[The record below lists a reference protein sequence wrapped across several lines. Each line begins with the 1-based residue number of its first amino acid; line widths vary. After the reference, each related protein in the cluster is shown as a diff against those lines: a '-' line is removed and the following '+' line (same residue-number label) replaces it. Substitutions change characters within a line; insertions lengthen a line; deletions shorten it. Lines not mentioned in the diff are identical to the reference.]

1 MSSGGITVNS
11 GSKFKLILSGDGLM
25 KIKEVLFTTS
35 NSSYGESCYGT
46 EGSYHTS
53 EIFDKIEKDPDA
65 GLVVVY
71 IGKASSRC
79 RCPKFVFSDAGLKQY
94 GGQRT
99 YYLCIAT
106 SEVIIFKFDNSKY
119 NANSLYD
126 RIVSWCTKDHVESLQ
141 YTWTAPSCPPG

>member
-79 RCPKFVFSDAGLKQY
+79 RCPNFVPSDAGLKQY

-106 SEVIIFKFDNSKY
+106 SEVFLLNWIIQKTMST
-119 NANSLYD
+119 L
-126 RIVSWCTKDHVESLQ
+126 CMT
-141 YTWTAPSCPPG
+141 G